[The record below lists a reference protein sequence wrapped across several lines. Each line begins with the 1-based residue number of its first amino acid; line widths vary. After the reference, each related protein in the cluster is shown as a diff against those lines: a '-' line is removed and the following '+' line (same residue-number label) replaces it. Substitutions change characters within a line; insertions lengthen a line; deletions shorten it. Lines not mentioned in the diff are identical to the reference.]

1 MVRLTVALRASSGR
15 RAEELLETLRFLI
28 ASTRLEQGCEKCTV
42 SVDPDFTVHYDELW
56 ATQADVRRRVRSSEF
71 TSLLGL
77 MECASEPPDVQFDFV
92 TRARG
97 LDFVAEVRAESGEEP
112 SCEDP
117 PGDIPVG
124 GRVHET

>member
-1 MVRLTVALRASSGR
+1 MVRLTVALRASSSR

-42 SVDPDFTVHYDELW
+42 SVDPDFTVHYDERW

-97 LDFVAEVRAESGEEP
+97 LDFVAEVRAESEDP
-112 SCEDP
+112 SCEDLLNTSRLE
-117 PGDIPVG
+117 DAS
-124 GRVHET
+124 HET